1 MSFRGG
7 GAANSPATQ
16 GKSFGFTL
24 AEVLITLGVIG
35 IVAAMT
41 MPMLIGKYQKQVT
54 VSKLQKVYSVL
65 NQALERSEVDHEAYK
80 YWPSGFEMGAEA
92 YFNLY
97 WKPYLKVSH
106 ICQTYK
112 DCGYK
117 SNTPWISLDGSKVA
131 LSLVAPGA
139 RTTFLMEDGILIIM
153 MVAGG
158 SGASGVEL
166 ARADEVYVDINGPG
180 KPNKMGRDVF
190 LLSKTD
196 EKGSKGFVPY
206 GYKRSEQEINY
217 VCSRNR
223 TGAMCFA
230 KIMADGWTIKD
241 DYPW

>member
-1 MSFRGG
+1 
-7 GAANSPATQ
+7 
-16 GKSFGFTL
+16 
-24 AEVLITLGVIG
+24 
-35 IVAAMT
+35 MT

-117 SNTPWISLDGSKVA
+117 SNTPWIYQNGGKADIA
-131 LSLVAPGA
+131 LVSPTA
-139 RTTFLMEDGILIIM
+139 RTTFLMEDGILILM
-153 MVAGG
+153 MAATSIDNEPV
-158 SGASGVEL
+158 
-166 ARADEVYVDINGPG
+166 RTDTVYVDINGPG
-180 KPNKMGRDVF
+180 KPNKLRRDVF

-196 EKGSKGFVPY
+196 EEGSKGFVPY

>member
-7 GAANSPATQ
+7 GVANNPATQ
-16 GKSFGFTL
+16 GKIIGFTL
-24 AEVLITLGVIG
+24 AEVLITLGIIG
-35 IVAAMT
+35 IFAAMN

-54 VSKLQKVYSVL
+54 VSKLKQVYSVL

-80 YWPSGFEMGAEA
+80 YWPIGFEMGAEE

-117 SNTPWISLDGSKVA
+117 SNMPWISLDGSKVA

-158 SGASGVEL
+158 RGASGDVL
-166 ARADEVYVDINGPG
+166 SRNDSVYVDINGPG
-180 KPNKMGRDVF
+180 KPNKIGRDVF
-190 LLSKTD
+190 VLLKTD
-196 EKGSKGFVPY
+196 EKGYKGFMPY
-206 GYKRSEQEINY
+206 GYGRRDINQL
-217 VCSRNR
+217 CSRNHMGL
-223 TGAMCFA
+223 TCLA

>member
-7 GAANSPATQ
+7 GAANNTATQ

-24 AEVLITLGVIG
+24 AEVLITLGIIG

-80 YWPSGFEMGAEA
+80 YWPSGFEMGAED

-106 ICQTYK
+106 ICQTYE

-117 SNTPWISLDGSKVA
+117 SNTPWIFQNGGKVT
-131 LSLVAPGA
+131 LVLVSPAA

-153 MVAGG
+153 LVAGG
-158 SGASGVEL
+158 GGEAGDEL
-166 ARADEVYVDINGPG
+166 VRVDEVYVDINGPG

-190 LLSKTD
+190 VLSKTD
-196 EKGSKGFVPY
+196 EKGYKGFMPY
-206 GYKRSEQEINY
+206 GYGRRDINQG
-217 VCSRNR
+217 CSRNN
-223 TGAMCFA
+223 TGLMCLA